1 MWFMQPLSVSIDVP
15 QKSQDVYAFLDV
27 MANHEQFTDHMLTDW
42 RLSGPATGVG
52 ARAEATAVVGGRSE
66 PVAIE
71 VVEAQAPRLIV
82 ERNTGAGGKR
92 VANGSYK
99 LAPAPA
105 GGTTVTFE
113 YAWQSA
119 PATERVAAP
128 LVRALMRRALRTSMA
143 RLRDTLAAQQ
153 QPATGLRA
161 G

>member
-1 MWFMQPLSVSIDVP
+1 MWFMKPVSTSIDVP
-15 QKSQDVYAFLDV
+15 QSPQDVYAFLDV

-52 ARAEATAVVGGRSE
+52 ARAEVAAVMAGRTE

-92 VANGSYK
+92 VAHGTYR
-99 LAPAPA
+99 LAPTAA
-105 GGTTVTFE
+105 GGTTVSFE

-119 PATERVAAP
+119 PTTERLAAP
-128 LVRALMRRALRTSMA
+128 LVRGLVRRALRRSME
-143 RLRDTLAAQQ
+143 RLRDTLAEQ
-153 QPATGLRA
+153 QPATALRA

>member
-1 MWFMQPLSVSIDVP
+1 MWFMKPISVSIDVP
-15 QKSQDVYAFLDV
+15 QRLEDVYAFLDV
-27 MANHEQFTDHMLTDW
+27 MANHEQFTDHTLTDW

-52 ARAEATAVVGGRSE
+52 ARVEVTAVMGGRSE

-92 VANGSYK
+92 VAHGSYR
-99 LAPAPA
+99 LDPAPA
-105 GGTTVTFE
+105 GGTTVSFE

-119 PATERVAAP
+119 PTPERVAAP
-128 LVRALMRRALRTSMA
+128 LVRAMMRRALRVSMQ

-153 QPATGLRA
+153 PATALRA

>member
-1 MWFMQPLSVSIDVP
+1 MWFMRPITVSIDVP
-15 QKSQDVYAFLDV
+15 QSPPDVYVFLDV
-27 MANHEQFTDHMLTDW
+27 MANHEKFTDHMLTDW

-52 ARAEATAVVGGRSE
+52 ARADVTAAMAGRAE

-92 VANGSYK
+92 VAHGTYR
-99 LAPAPA
+99 LAAAPT

-119 PATERVAAP
+119 PVPERIAAP
-128 LVRALMRRALRTSMA
+128 LVRALMRRVLRTSMQ

-153 QPATGLRA
+153 PVTALRA

>member
-1 MWFMQPLSVSIDVP
+1 MWFMQPVSVSIDVP
-15 QKSQDVYAFLDV
+15 QSVEDVYAFLDV

-52 ARAEATAVVGGRSE
+52 ARADVTAVMAGRSE

-71 VVEAQAPRLIV
+71 VIEAQAPRLIV
-82 ERNTGAGGKR
+82 ERNVGAGGKR
-92 VANGSYK
+92 VAHGTYK
-99 LAPAPA
+99 LGPAPG
-105 GGTTVTFE
+105 GGTTVGFE

-119 PATERVAAP
+119 PALERAAAP
-128 LVRALMRRALRTSMA
+128 LLRALMRRVLRTSMQ

-153 QPATGLRA
+153 PTMVPRA